1 MDASNMTPAQKR
13 GVLACW
19 EVLNKSHDCAVDAA
33 VFAASMTGHTFKPDD
48 EDLREQDVILLDDL
62 EGKER
67 EKAFAQNRAEDAR
80 IVGRAMAKILTGI
93 AGYENMSDTDSEDQG
108 VTFMIEHLR
117 GKGHRRLGNARSLRV
132 KYQRAKEAKLVA
144 AGAGLAGVAVA
155 SEENDSEDRDGDGDG
170 DS

>member
-33 VFAASMTGHTFKPDD
+33 VFAASMTGHTFDVNADD
-48 EDLREQDVILLDDL
+48 SR
-62 EGKER
+62 
-67 EKAFAQNRAEDAR
+67 DAMGR
-80 IVGRAMAKILTGI
+80 IPTGI
-93 AGYENMSDTDSEDQG
+93 ADYENMSDTDGEDQG
-108 VTFMIEHLR
+108 VTLMLEHLQ
-117 GKGHRRLGNARSLRV
+117 GKGYRRLGNASSLRV

-155 SEENDSEDRDGDGDG
+155 SKEDDSEDRDGDGDG